1 MAAHKTSHT
10 SDSGTSAATI
20 ALIEDDDDIRNNV
33 INFLRASG
41 FECWGVASAE
51 NFYAALMR
59 QRADLFIVDLGLP
72 GEDGLSLIKRL
83 SDQDLPVIAMTARGQ
98 TPDRI
103 AGLSA
108 GALQYFVKP
117 VDLIELTAGIRSLL
131 SKLTLSSARPAH
143 LPWRIDSHSSTL
155 FSPDQQAVPLT
166 SRELEL
172 LAYLLKTPNRLVP
185 KSELMLMANAAGDDD
200 FHRIESVLRRL
211 RKKTTDIT
219 GQVLPVR
226 TVFGKGL
233 SFLV

>member
-1 MAAHKTSHT
+1 MIPMSP
-10 SDSGTSAATI
+10 DSSLTTHTI
-20 ALIEDDDDIRNNV
+20 AIIEDDDDIRINV
-33 INFLRASG
+33 ISFLRASG
-41 FECWGVASAE
+41 FECWGVNSAE
-51 NFYAALMR
+51 NFYVAAMR
-59 QRADLFIVDLGLP
+59 QRADLFIVDFGLP

-83 SDQDLPVIAMTARGQ
+83 SDQGLPVIAMTARGQ

-103 AGLSA
+103 AGLTA

-131 SKLTLSSARPAH
+131 SKLAVLTAPPRN
-143 LPWRIDSHSSTL
+143 LPWRIDHHSSILYT
-155 FSPDQQAVPLT
+155 PDQQAVPLT

-172 LAYLLKTPNRLVP
+172 LAYLIKTPNRLVP
-185 KSELMLMANAAGDDD
+185 KSELMAMANTSGDED

-233 SFLV
+233 SFLD

>member
-1 MAAHKTSHT
+1 MSSATSLQTH
-10 SDSGTSAATI
+10 TI
-20 ALIEDDDDIRNNV
+20 AIIEDDDDIRNNV
-33 INFLRASG
+33 ISFLLSSG
-41 FECWGVASAE
+41 FECWGVNSAE
-51 NFYAALMR
+51 NFYAAAMR

-83 SDQDLPVIAMTARGQ
+83 SDQEFPVIAMTARGQ

-103 AGLSA
+103 AGLNA

-131 SKLTLSSARPAH
+131 SKLAVLTSTPRN
-143 LPWRIDSHSSTL
+143 LPWRIDYHSSILYT
-155 FSPDQQAVPLT
+155 PDQQAVPLT

-172 LAYLLKTPNRLVP
+172 LAYLIKTPNRLVP
-185 KSELMLMANAAGDDD
+185 KSELMLKANSSKDDD

-233 SFLV
+233 SFLD